1 MSILKTFL
9 QKNKGLALL
18 TFVMICLEI
27 AGTLGV
33 PFISKKM
40 LSVVSPIAEESHSRD
55 YLIKKYVYS
64 IHLFIFALLTY
75 CNNVSNNVF

>member
-1 MSILKTFL
+1 
-9 QKNKGLALL
+9 
-18 TFVMICLEI
+18 
-27 AGTLGV
+27 
-33 PFISKKM
+33 M

-75 CNNVSNNVF
+75 CNNGECKIFCVNRKKEIPSVE

>member
-1 MSILKTFL
+1 
-9 QKNKGLALL
+9 
-18 TFVMICLEI
+18 
-27 AGTLGV
+27 
-33 PFISKKM
+33 M

-75 CNNVSNNVF
+75 CNNVSNNVFESVKYFV

>member
-1 MSILKTFL
+1 M
-9 QKNKGLALL
+9 
-18 TFVMICLEI
+18 LEEKSLN
-27 AGTLGV
+27 TYNY
-33 PFISKKM
+33 FISKKM